1 MVGCR
6 ALLWG
11 NLPNPGI
18 KLRSH
23 SSQADSLLC
32 EPLPSPFGAGR
43 ELKDDAQTALSV
55 YCAGRAAVLGYR

>member
-1 MVGCR
+1 MHEDSPGRNTVVGCH

-18 KLRSH
+18 KPRSL
-23 SSQADSLLC
+23 SSQADSLLS

-43 ELKDDAQTALSV
+43 ELKDDAQTVLSV
-55 YCAGRAAVLGYR
+55 